1 MNKLLSALPPALQ
14 HRKFAL
20 LWGGLLVSI
29 TGSQMQMAALLWHL
43 RTLSDQPVVVSG
55 IGLVRFLPI
64 LLLAPFAGVIADTHN
79 RRHIMFITQTVMA
92 GTAAMLGYLT
102 WTGAIQIW
110 HIYLLSGLQAAAI
123 SFDLPARQSLVPNLV
138 PRNILPSAYS
148 LQSIA
153 SSVGSILGPALSG
166 VVIGHLGQFAVYWMN
181 TASFM
186 AVLLALLLMGTVE
199 QGLRPALAGIK
210 ASFEAIAE
218 GARFILSRPIIYST
232 MVLDFIATFFSSAN
246 TLLPFVARDLLNVD
260 AVGYGWLA
268 AGQAIGSVGAG
279 LVLAGRKDIRRQ
291 GAIILAAV
299 ILFGLATV
307 LLGLSQWYMLAM
319 AALILIGGSDTVSS
333 ILRNTIRQLNT
344 PDNVRGRMVSIN
356 QVFFTGGPQLGEIRA
371 GLAAQAFGP
380 VYAIVSGGIAT
391 VIGVILVAA
400 RWPILRTYNG
410 DEHDPQ
416 PAAAVT
422 PAD

>member
-1 MNKLLSALPPALQ
+1 M
-14 HRKFAL
+14 
-20 LWGGLLVSI
+20 SI

-79 RRHIMFITQTVMA
+79 RRHIMFITQSIMM
-92 GTAAMLGYLT
+92 GTATMLGYLT

-138 PRNILPSAYS
+138 PRKILPSAYS

-166 VVIGHLGQFAVYWMN
+166 VVIGYLGQFAVYWMN
-181 TASFM
+181 TASFI
-186 AVLLALLLMGTVE
+186 AVLLALWLMGSVE
-199 QGLRPALAGIK
+199 QGLRPALGGIK

-218 GARFILSRPIIYST
+218 GARFILSKPIIYST

-291 GAIILAAV
+291 GAIILGAV
-299 ILFGLATV
+299 ILFGLATI
-307 LLGLSQWYMLAM
+307 LLGFSQWYALAM

-344 PDNVRGRMVSIN
+344 PDHVRGRMVSIN

-391 VIGVILVAA
+391 VLGVLLVAA

-410 DEHDPQ
+410 DEHDLQ
-416 PAAAVT
+416 PAVAAA